1 MADTVSMTAFEFD
14 RLLYIYMRIPKNA
27 VLKPTEILF
36 GTGLDNQWC
45 RPQVQEC
52 HTMINEIRFTVTML

>member
-14 RLLYIYMRIPKNA
+14 RLYYIYMRIPQNA
-27 VLKPTEILF
+27 VLKLTEIWF
-36 GTGLDNQWC
+36 GIGLNNQRC